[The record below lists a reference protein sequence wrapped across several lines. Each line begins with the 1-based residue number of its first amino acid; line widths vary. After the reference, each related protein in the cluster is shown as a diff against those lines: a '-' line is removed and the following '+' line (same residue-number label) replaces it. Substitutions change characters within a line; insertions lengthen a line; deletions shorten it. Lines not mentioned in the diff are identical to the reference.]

1 MTKEL
6 IEAIEKLIQKVKD
19 LKDENLEL
27 KNKLISIDLT
37 DDQKKEIE
45 TLLLETKKVL
55 QEEV

>member
-19 LKDENLEL
+19 LKDENREL

-55 QEEV
+55 QEEI

>member
-19 LKDENLEL
+19 LKDENREL